1 VSYLIF
7 IVFGAFVFLNMF
19 IGVLFLKF
27 EEAQTEQRKGY
38 TDEQLDWIE
47 IQELVEGAE
56 PEFITTNVPV
66 DTSWRK

>member
-1 VSYLIF
+1 
-7 IVFGAFVFLNMF
+7 MF